1 LGRACAA
8 LRTAPPGHRDR
19 VIGEVVYRVA
29 RLCAAGEAD
38 AAATLTAPLG
48 AMASNSGTN
57 RSHRD
62 KVERCFNDG
71 LRSPAEHGPIDDR
84 HLEDDDFGDDDGHDA
99 GDGGPDDH
107 HHDGAGEHS
116 TDASGQQQ
124 QSSQSLFTGGPQ
136 SAPWGPIDLSFLGV
150 DIPPPALVDAALPAG
165 WAEIIRNSA
174 EAAAAPADY
183 VALAAIV
190 GAAGAAGNAYVI
202 EASYGWHEPAVL
214 WGAPIGPPGAKK
226 TPSIRDPHDALIAMD
241 RMLYARWKED
251 CEKLEVQYELACDAH
266 EAAKRAKRAGKVP
279 KKPEKPP
286 LEQFVHD
293 DATIEKVT
301 LSMAQSPHG
310 AVAFYSELGAWI
322 GSFGRYSN
330 SGDDAVAR
338 AFWNTSFDAG
348 WHKRDR
354 VGNEG
359 PPVVV
364 PRAACSVLG
373 ATQPDKLRE
382 YLRGADDGLMARL
395 LFIWPRPLPP
405 RPIDFDRDLHRGA
418 AQAFKIAF
426 RALYSLP
433 LVIDPDGVPQPAVL
447 RLAKEAQGPFSA
459 ANMDCETRARNDRG
473 LVAQFRAKGGGRILR
488 LALVYELMAWTQRRD
503 DSPLPAEIG
512 RDLPPPPAEV
522 GLDAVGRA
530 IPLRRSDAAPHAYRP

>member
-279 KKPEKPP
+279 KKPE
-286 LEQFVHD
+286 
-293 DATIEKVT
+293 
-301 LSMAQSPHG
+301 
-310 AVAFYSELGAWI
+310 
-322 GSFGRYSN
+322 
-330 SGDDAVAR
+330 
-338 AFWNTSFDAG
+338 
-348 WHKRDR
+348 
-354 VGNEG
+354 G

-473 LVAQFRAKGGGRILR
+473 LVAQFLAKGGGRILR